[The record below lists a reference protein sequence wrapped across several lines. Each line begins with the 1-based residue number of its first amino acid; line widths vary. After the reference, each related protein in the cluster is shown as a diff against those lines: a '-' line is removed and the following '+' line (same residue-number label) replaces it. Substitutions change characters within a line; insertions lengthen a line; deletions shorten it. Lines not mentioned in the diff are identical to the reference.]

1 MEWKVVEW
9 RSVTRQFR
17 RAPREIQEKYTL
29 WRRRVGRF
37 GPFLGGGYRVHLL
50 SGARKGQRSAR
61 LSRQWRVI
69 FKVLER
75 ELIVEAMELTLHKY

>member
-1 MEWKVVEW
+1 MAFSYSAVSTCPQ
-9 RSVTRQFR
+9 RD
-17 RAPREIQEKYTL
+17 PGEIHTL
-29 WRRRVGRF
+29 AQRVGRF